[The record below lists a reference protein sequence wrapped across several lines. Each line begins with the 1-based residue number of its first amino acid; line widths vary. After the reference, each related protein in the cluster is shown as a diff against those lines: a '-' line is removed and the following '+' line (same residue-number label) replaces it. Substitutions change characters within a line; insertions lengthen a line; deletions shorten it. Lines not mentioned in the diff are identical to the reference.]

1 MKWRDWFLPNSPD
14 VLGMLRRQTAITIDG
29 MDALVAWADGDQTA
43 ERHLRECEHAAD
55 DAKRELRTALTE
67 ALTTPLDR
75 EDLFELSRGL
85 DDALNGAKDTVREA
99 DVMGSAPD
107 AAISALA
114 GRLAEG
120 TRVLATAF
128 DALAAGD
135 TDRATTQA
143 DAAVKTQRRLE
154 REYRRAMS
162 DLITVDDVRE
172 VAARREIYRRLSRT
186 SDSLVAVA
194 ERVWYAVLKES

>member
-1 MKWRDWFLPNSPD
+1 MRWRDWFLPNSPD

-29 MDALVAWADGDQTA
+29 MDALVAWAGGDQAA
-43 ERHLRECEHAAD
+43 ERRLRDCEHAAD
-55 DAKRELRTALTE
+55 DAKRELRSALTE

-85 DDALNGAKDTVREA
+85 DDALNSAKDTVREA

-107 AAISALA
+107 AAIAALA

-135 TDRATTQA
+135 TDQATTQA

-162 DLITVDDVRE
+162 DLITVDDLRE